1 MHSPGPSVERL
12 EDEGGGEKA
21 GDRDSLEAKDERN
34 REDQFHSLRPHDI
47 MSVAGQV
54 RCERLEEQSV
64 KLCEANVEEEHRNE
78 QPTKKESD

>member
-1 MHSPGPSVERL
+1 
-12 EDEGGGEKA
+12 
-21 GDRDSLEAKDERN
+21 
-34 REDQFHSLRPHDI
+34 

-64 KLCEANVEEEHRNE
+64 KLCEANVEEEHRDE